1 MLEVGVFSASEPQ
14 PVEFSRFC
22 LPEVHSSASILPAAL
37 GLSTPPGSSHN
48 GVGVNVS
55 HGVGRLWLEV
65 FYRRALVMNGIFSH
79 CLGGQERFKILF
91 KKNLFNCVCSI
102 V

>member
-1 MLEVGVFSASEPQ
+1 MLEVGGFHASE

-22 LPEVHSSASILPAAL
+22 LPEGHSSASILPAAL
-37 GLSTPPGSSHN
+37 GLSTPPGSTT
-48 GVGVNVS
+48 VG
-55 HGVGRLWLEV
+55 
-65 FYRRALVMNGIFSH
+65 RRALVMNGIFSH